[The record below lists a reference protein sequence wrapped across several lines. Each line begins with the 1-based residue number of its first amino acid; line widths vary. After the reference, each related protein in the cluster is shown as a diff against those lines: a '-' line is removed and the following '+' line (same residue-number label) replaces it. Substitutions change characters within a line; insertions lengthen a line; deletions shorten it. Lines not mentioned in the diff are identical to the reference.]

1 MAARIRGR
9 ATAAAAYD
17 GPGAPVEETG
27 AGALEVLR
35 LVLVD
40 GQLEM
45 RVFGAR
51 VLLGA
56 VTR

>member
-1 MAARIRGR
+1 
-9 ATAAAAYD
+9 
-17 GPGAPVEETG
+17 VEETG
-27 AGALEVLR
+27 AGGALEVLR

-51 VLLGA
+51 VQLGA

>member
-1 MAARIRGR
+1 
-9 ATAAAAYD
+9 
-17 GPGAPVEETG
+17 VEETG
-27 AGALEVLR
+27 VGALEVLR

-51 VLLGA
+51 VQLGA